1 MGMLDRKVVIV
12 TGGGR
17 GIGREHCLEL
27 ARNGAAV
34 VVNDPGVSVSGDAS
48 NEAPAD
54 SVVAEIE
61 AAGGTAVADTT
72 SVADWDGCRGIVERA
87 VERFGRLDVVVNNAG
102 ILRDRMITS
111 VAEEDFDLVMGV
123 HLKGTYAMT
132 KHACDHWRSVG
143 KAGGQNAG
151 RVVNTVSAAGLWGN
165 VGQSIYGAAKAAIAG
180 LTRITAMEMA
190 RHDVTANAISPLAA
204 TRMTG
209 TIPSMTD
216 VTMSE
221 DGYEPLHPRASS
233 PVVAYLAS
241 DASRVAHGPDHPRR
255 GQRAEAFPDVVA
267 RAEPVPRV
275 VRWVAAR
282 RRDPRGRPHHL
293 RGGPRRPRRLPGHA
307 AEQLTRPFQRGAVL
321 GGRDREESL
330 PTFGLGPAAQVRD
343 PVLGD
348 DDPDVATWG
357 RHHVGPRDDR
367 RAVSVGRGHDDNRD
381 TAGRVGRGLA
391 PVGVAAEARDL
402 AVAHPLDVDGPVE
415 PDLQRGVDRH
425 EPVDAARVRA
435 RRGPSRRRL

>member
-27 ARNGAAV
+27 ARHGAAV

-54 SVVAEIE
+54 SVVAEVE

-190 RHDVTANAISPLAA
+190 RYDVTANAISPLAA

-216 VTMSE
+216 VTVSE

-241 DASRVAHGPDHPRR
+241 DASVWLTGQIIRVEGNVLKRFRTWSLAPNQYHASSG
-255 GQRAEAFPDVVA
+255 GWLRAE
-267 RAEPVPRV
+267 EIHEG
-275 VRWVAAR
+275 VRTIF
-282 RRDPRGRPHHL
+282 
-293 RGGPRRPRRLPGHA
+293 
-307 AEQLTRPFQRGAVL
+307 EAV
-321 GGRDREESL
+321 
-330 PTFGLGPAAQVRD
+330 
-343 PVLGD
+343 
-348 DDPDVATWG
+348 
-357 RHHVGPRDDR
+357 
-367 RAVSVGRGHDDNRD
+367 
-381 TAGRVGRGLA
+381 
-391 PVGVAAEARDL
+391 PVG
-402 AVAHPLDVDGPVE
+402 LDVSQGM
-415 PDLQRGVDRH
+415 L
-425 EPVDAARVRA
+425 
-435 RRGPSRRRL
+435 PSS